1 MPKITANYQLIPQET
16 QVRKLDNILLATA
29 KEI

>member
-1 MPKITANYQLIPQET
+1 MPKITANYQLIPQEM
-16 QVRKLDNILLATA
+16 QVKKLDNILLATA